1 MQAFDFS
8 GSYRNSGFSEKK
20 KKKKK
25 KSGFHSRDSFKI
37 DLKVRGL
44 K

>member
-8 GSYRNSGFSEKK
+8 VSYRNSGFSEKK

-25 KSGFHSRDSFKI
+25 TFKI
-37 DLKVRGL
+37 SF
-44 K
+44 

>member
-20 KKKKK
+20 KKKKNQD
-25 KSGFHSRDSFKI
+25 FILEIR
-37 DLKVRGL
+37 LKL
-44 K
+44 I

>member
-25 KSGFHSRDSFKI
+25 KTFKI
-37 DLKVRGL
+37 SF
-44 K
+44 

>member
-8 GSYRNSGFSEKK
+8 GSYRNSGFSGKK

-25 KSGFHSRDSFKI
+25 KKKDFILEIR
-37 DLKVRGL
+37 LKL
-44 K
+44 I

>member
-20 KKKKK
+20 KKKKNVQD
-25 KSGFHSRDSFKI
+25 FILEIR
-37 DLKVRGL
+37 LKL
-44 K
+44 I

>member
-20 KKKKK
+20 KKKKT
-25 KSGFHSRDSFKI
+25 FKI
-37 DLKVRGL
+37 SF
-44 K
+44 

>member
-20 KKKKK
+20 KKKR
-25 KSGFHSRDSFKI
+25 SRFHSRDSFKI

>member
-20 KKKKK
+20 KKKNVQD
-25 KSGFHSRDSFKI
+25 FILEIR
-37 DLKVRGL
+37 LKL
-44 K
+44 I

>member
-8 GSYRNSGFSEKK
+8 GSSRNSVFSEKK

-25 KSGFHSRDSFKI
+25 TFKI
-37 DLKVRGL
+37 SF
-44 K
+44 

>member
-20 KKKKK
+20 KKR
-25 KSGFHSRDSFKI
+25 SGFHSRDSFKI

>member
-25 KSGFHSRDSFKI
+25 NVQDFILEIR
-37 DLKVRGL
+37 LKL
-44 K
+44 I

>member
-25 KSGFHSRDSFKI
+25 KKNVQDFILEIR
-37 DLKVRGL
+37 LKL
-44 K
+44 I